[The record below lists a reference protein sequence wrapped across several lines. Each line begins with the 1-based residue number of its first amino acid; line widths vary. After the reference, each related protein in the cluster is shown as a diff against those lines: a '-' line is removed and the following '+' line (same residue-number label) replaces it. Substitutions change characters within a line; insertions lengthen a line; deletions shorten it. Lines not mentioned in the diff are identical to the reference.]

1 MTINEV
7 RAHTADDPDIQ
18 CDFDIHDHSQAGQI
32 YEIYDDLRSRCPV
45 AHSSKH
51 GGYWLVTSYDETKEI
66 YRNHEVFSSG
76 HTNLPRIPG
85 QESPMLPLETD
96 PPEHSVYRKLLTP
109 LFSPPR
115 MRALETEI
123 DTIID
128 RLLADMD
135 GKREVDFIEAFA
147 KPLPATVFLEMMGW
161 PHDDADMLCELVDGI
176 VLGSPGTTEEEV
188 AERKEEAATLAYAYF
203 AEMLDDRME
212 CPERYPDD
220 ITAQLVQGTFEDR
233 DLTQFEILNMLFL
246 VMIAGLDTVQGALAH
261 SVMYFAEHPE
271 TRRQIVGDPDI
282 IESAVEEMLRWEAA
296 VAPARD
302 VVQDTVLGGVEM
314 KAGDHLMFCLGA
326 ANRDPAKF
334 ENADTVDLTREPNP
348 HLAFGAGIHRCI
360 GSHLAR
366 IEMRLA
372 FSKLHERFPDYR
384 LDPDRPPQVHLSQI
398 KGVET
403 LPLILGESI

>member
-1 MTINEV
+1 MSIDHV
-7 RAHTADDPDIQ
+7 DVGADVHPDLR
-18 CDFDIHDHSQAGQI
+18 CDFDIHDHSQADRI
-32 YEIYDDLRSRCPV
+32 YEIYDEIRERCPV

-51 GGYWLVTSYDETKEI
+51 GGYWLVTGYEQVKEI
-66 YRNHEVFSSG
+66 YRDHETFSSA
-76 HTNLPRIPG
+76 HTNIPRIPG
-85 QESPMLPLETD
+85 QDSPMLPLETD

-123 DTIID
+123 EVIID
-128 RLLADMD
+128 RLLDAME
-135 GKREVDFIEAFA
+135 GRSEIDFVEDFA
-147 KPLPATVFLEMMGW
+147 KPLPATVFLELMGW
-161 PHDDADMLCELVDGI
+161 PQDDADMLCELVDGI
-176 VLGSPGTTEEEV
+176 VLGLPGTTPEEV
-188 AERKEEAATLAYAYF
+188 AERKEEAATAAYAYF

-212 CPERYPDD
+212 NPDAYPDD
-220 ITAQLVQGTFEDR
+220 ITAQLVSGKFEDR

-261 SVMYFAEHPE
+261 SIMYFAENPDV
-271 TRRQIVGDPDI
+271 RRQLVENPEIV
-282 IESAVEEMLRWEAA
+282 ESAVEEMLRWEAA

-302 VVQDTVLGGVEM
+302 VVKDTTLNGVEM
-314 KAGDHLMFCLGA
+314 KTGDLLMFCLGA

-334 ENADTVDLTREPNP
+334 ENPDTVDLTRDPNP
-348 HLAFGAGIHRCI
+348 HLAFGAGVHRCL

-372 FSKLHERFPDYR
+372 FTKFHERFPHYR
-384 LDPDRPPQVHLSQI
+384 LDPARPPKVHLSQI

-403 LPLILGESI
+403 LPLVLGQSI